1 MGEGSTRDHDP
12 ERIAVSA
19 RSARAPVRRVVGEGL
34 GIGWGPRVGVTER
47 EGGER
52 ATEGRGVRA
61 CAALGQAGSVAGGL
75 RLSAAGPVGL
85 AGALDPFF

>member
-1 MGEGSTRDHDP
+1 M
-12 ERIAVSA
+12 
-19 RSARAPVRRVVGEGL
+19 GEGL
-34 GIGWGPRVGVTER
+34 GIGQAPRVSGTER

-75 RLSAAGPVGL
+75 RLGAAGL
-85 AGALDPFF
+85 AGSGVGWAGWPGSRLGLFLFFLINAEREKK